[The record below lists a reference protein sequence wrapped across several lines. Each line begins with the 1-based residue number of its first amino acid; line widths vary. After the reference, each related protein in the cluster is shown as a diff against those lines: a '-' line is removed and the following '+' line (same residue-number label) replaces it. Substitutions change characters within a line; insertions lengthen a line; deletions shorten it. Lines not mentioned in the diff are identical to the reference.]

1 MSKKS
6 DGHGVLL
13 GRTHINISH
22 MHSMDSEIRW
32 SLSAQIQET
41 LRRKGK
47 SEPRGAET
55 GSMPKIKS
63 LELIW
68 WESQE
73 QSKKRIFE
81 DF

>member
-13 GRTHINISH
+13 GRTHINISY

-55 GSMPKIKS
+55 GLMPK
-63 LELIW
+63 
-68 WESQE
+68 
-73 QSKKRIFE
+73 KKKKKFGANLVGEPRTVQKENI
-81 DF
+81 

>member
-55 GSMPKIKS
+55 GSMPK
-63 LELIW
+63 
-68 WESQE
+68 
-73 QSKKRIFE
+73 KKKKFGANLVGEPRTVQKENI
-81 DF
+81 